1 MSLSTELAQLQTA
14 VTSTGTAIHAKDS
27 ANSTAISNEAT
38 TRQNADTALGA
49 QVGSQRGLVSIKT
62 GASTLPADPWGYVYQ
77 TDAANTTGALSTA
90 LPAALPANAGKRM
103 VFENTSAFNWTLT
116 ASNILSSQS
125 NGASSLVLAPGTTA
139 EIYHD
144 GASYLVEGGTYVSGG
159 NGKTTVSAASPSG
172 GANGDTW
179 YQV

>member
-1 MSLSTELAQLQTA
+1 MALSDELAQLQTA
-14 VTSTGTAIHAKDS
+14 VASTGTAIHNKDS
-27 ANSTAISNEAT
+27 AEAT
-38 TRQNADTALGA
+38 TRQNADIALGA

-90 LPAALPANAGKRM
+90 LPAAAPANAGKRL
-103 VFENTSAFNWTLT
+103 VFENTSGFNWTLT

-125 NGASSLVLAPGTTA
+125 NGAASLVLAPGTTA
-139 EIYHD
+139 ELYHD

-159 NGKTTVSAASPSG
+159 NGKTTVSAAAPSG

>member
-1 MSLSTELAQLQTA
+1 MALSDELNQLATA
-14 VTSTGTAIHAKDS
+14 VAGAGTAIHTKDS
-27 ANSTAISNEAT
+27 AEAT
-38 TRQNADTALGA
+38 ARQNADTALGA
-49 QVGSQRGLVSIKT
+49 LVGSDRGVVSIKT
-62 GASTLPADPWGYVYQ
+62 GASSLPGDPWGYVYQ

-125 NGASSLVLAPGTTA
+125 NGATSLVLAPGTTA
-139 EIYHD
+139 ELYHD

-159 NGKTTVSAASPSG
+159 NGKSTVSSAAPSG